1 MMGPAT
7 DTPTVHGKLHMAEL
21 STPWSRAMGLGA
33 PILNAPMGGVAGGRL
48 ASAVSEA
55 GGLGMIGVGSAGSVE
70 LLEREVTHPQVAGL
84 PFGIGLL
91 DWALAREPQLL
102 DAAIAAS
109 PVLISV
115 SFGDTW
121 RWAERV
127 REAGIVTAAQVSCV
141 ESARAAADAGID
153 VLVARG
159 AEGGGHGEP
168 AVGTLPL
175 LEGILETTSIPV
187 LAAGGISTSRGLA
200 AVLAAGA
207 SGAWLGTAFAA
218 CSESLASDATRSAL
232 IGAKDTDTV
241 MTRVFDIALEYP
253 WPIKYP
259 ERILRNEFWERWQGQ
274 EEQLSADPEALSE
287 FKASRARGN
296 LGTTHVDA
304 GQGVGRITQVRTAS
318 DVVSRLCAGAVELL
332 GSWASNAN
340 WAKRS

>member
-1 MMGPAT
+1 MGPAT
-7 DTPTVHGKLHMAEL
+7 DTPQVHGKPHMAEL
-21 STPWSRAMGLGA
+21 STPWSRAMRLGA

-70 LLEREVTHPQVAGL
+70 LLEREVANPQSAGL

-91 DWALAREPQLL
+91 DWALALEPQLL

-141 ESARAAADAGID
+141 ETARSAADAGID

-175 LEGILETTSIPV
+175 SKAFSRRLRSRCSPPEVSRPHEDSPRSWLLVP
-187 LAAGGISTSRGLA
+187 RGLGW
-200 AVLAAGA
+200 VPRL
-207 SGAWLGTAFAA
+207 L
-218 CSESLASDATRSAL
+218 
-232 IGAKDTDTV
+232 
-241 MTRVFDIALEYP
+241 P
-253 WPIKYP
+253 
-259 ERILRNEFWERWQGQ
+259 
-274 EEQLSADPEALSE
+274 ALS
-287 FKASRARGN
+287 RWR
-296 LGTTHVDA
+296 L
-304 GQGVGRITQVRTAS
+304 TQIAPSSLRRRTPIP
-318 DVVSRLCAGAVELL
+318 
-332 GSWASNAN
+332 
-340 WAKRS
+340 

>member
-1 MMGPAT
+1 
-7 DTPTVHGKLHMAEL
+7 
-21 STPWSRAMGLGA
+21 
-33 PILNAPMGGVAGGRL
+33 
-48 ASAVSEA
+48 
-55 GGLGMIGVGSAGSVE
+55 
-70 LLEREVTHPQVAGL
+70 
-84 PFGIGLL
+84 
-91 DWALAREPQLL
+91 
-102 DAAIAAS
+102 
-109 PVLISV
+109 
-115 SFGDTW
+115 
-121 RWAERV
+121 
-127 REAGIVTAAQVSCV
+127 V